1 MMRARRALLSA
12 ALGGSALL
20 LAGCAGSATAE
31 PAVRDTGGVIVEA
44 GDSDV
49 FSLQVGDC
57 FLEPDI
63 DSVSDIEVVP
73 CDGEFDLQVYSAF
86 AQPGAEYSTDDT
98 LKAQADAGCEP
109 AFDAAIGIAFSDSV
123 LEYRTLVPS
132 EISWNHGD
140 RTILCA
146 VYDPAGSSTG
156 TLLGSAR

>member
-1 MMRARRALLSA
+1 VSARRLILGTA
-12 ALGGSALL
+12 ALAAALL
-20 LAGCAGSATAE
+20 LAGCTGTATAE
-31 PAVRDTGGVIVEA
+31 PAVRDTGGAIVEA

-57 FLEPDI
+57 LLEPDV
-63 DSVSDIEVVP
+63 DSVTDVEIVP
-73 CDGEFDLQVYSAF
+73 CDSGFDLQIYSAY

-98 LKAQADAGCEP
+98 LRAQADAGCEP

-123 LEYRTLVPS
+123 LEFRSLVPS

-146 VYDPAGSSTG
+146 VYDPAGTSTG

>member
-1 MMRARRALLSA
+1 MSVRRALVGA
-12 ALGGSALL
+12 ALCASALML
-20 LAGCAGSATAE
+20 VGCAGSATAE
-31 PAVRDTGGVIVEA
+31 PAVRDTGGAIVAA

-57 FLEPDI
+57 FVEPDI
-63 DSVSDIEVVP
+63 DSVSDVEVVP
-73 CDGEFDLQVYSAF
+73 CDDGFDLQIYNAF

-123 LEYRTLVPS
+123 LEYRSLVPS

-146 VYDPAGSSTG
+146 VYDPAGASTG